1 MARVLIS
8 LTSKPKAYLMKNYIA
23 LSLLV
28 LSSILYASC
37 DPCTRRVSCPAF
49 DGTFLFG
56 WFPYGEQNKT
66 FYFSDGID
74 TDTLIIDQIT
84 QTEPHRI
91 EYRTGYSGKEEYCEI
106 NGSIASKV
114 DDMHPGW
121 LPVYIRHVISG
132 QERYGSNYAT
142 ITIGQYNIEMSISDD
157 APYDVYNGDYT
168 VTKFDLVEIN
178 GTTYENA
185 FIISTEDTDKASQQ
199 GIDKLYLV
207 KGKGILGYRTYPA
220 QREYWL
226 Q

>member
-56 WFPYGEQNKT
+56 WFPYGELNKT

-91 EYRTGYSGKEEYCEI
+91 EYTTGYHGREEFCDIKGTTTSKTDAQRPDLI
-106 NGSIASKV
+106 N
-114 DDMHPGW
+114 M
-121 LPVYIRHVISG
+121 RMEHVISDG
-132 QERYGSNYAT
+132 EGYGGEYAELRFNSYFV
-142 ITIGQYNIEMSISDD
+142 QL
-157 APYDVYNGDYT
+157 DVYDYELT
-168 VTKFDLVEIN
+168 GVRGAKYTGTKFNIVEIN
-178 GTTYENA
+178 GVNYENVL
-185 FIISTEDTDKASQQ
+185 IVSTEDTAIAAQQ
-199 GIDKLYLV
+199 KIDKMYFV